1 MSGLS
6 SERREQALALLARL
20 DPQAPD
26 QVAANLD
33 ALSPDF
39 AELVL
44 GFAFADVLS
53 RPGIDLCT
61 REMLTVAA
69 LMAMG
74 NAPGQLEFHIR
85 AALNVGVSRET
96 IIEILLQIAVYAGV
110 PACMNGIS
118 AARTRR
124 TTSKPESQL
133 CREGLTIGAGITE
146 PVVFSEKMQ
155 TRREPRLPSC
165 VVLQR
170 LVSPVY
176 ASSTRAGRTLGLN
189 WESMTPL
196 RIRPPPSR

>member
-6 SERREQALALLARL
+6 SERREQAFALLARL

-69 LMAMG
+69 LMPFM
-74 NAPGQLEFHIR
+74 Q
-85 AALNVGVSRET
+85 
-96 IIEILLQIAVYAGV
+96 AGT
-110 PACMNGIS
+110 PA
-118 AARTRR
+118 
-124 TTSKPESQL
+124 
-133 CREGLTIGAGITE
+133 
-146 PVVFSEKMQ
+146 
-155 TRREPRLPSC
+155 
-165 VVLQR
+165 
-170 LVSPVY
+170 
-176 ASSTRAGRTLGLN
+176 
-189 WESMTPL
+189 
-196 RIRPPPSR
+196 